1 MLSWCQAKELP
12 KTILSK
18 PIGHRCNGGMGS
30 EAWNSVRNL
39 PHQSDQSAHVNLA
52 IFSINTNLRQAVVP
66 CWGTVHFW
74 TSSSSLRTHQ
84 YWDWLL
90 GPDLWPDR
98 SLSWSAGWEKKHQ
111 EKYMYRCHRLM
122 YAYSLHCNSH
132 VASLLLDVWSHAWFL
147 FAAQGVAAISIG
159 HRGRTLLLRITCWR
173 LWAKV
178 LKVARGFRRQH
189 DVLSKKAMAIVQN
202 SQNGLLG

>member
-1 MLSWCQAKELP
+1 MQWGYGQWSMEQCAQFA
-12 KTILSK
+12 T
-18 PIGHRCNGGMGS
+18 PIGSISSCQFS
-30 EAWNSVRNL
+30 Y
-39 PHQSDQSAHVNLA
+39 

-84 YWDWLL
+84 YCWEWLV

-98 SLSWSAGWEKKHQ
+98 SLSWSAGWGNKKHQ
-111 EKYMYRCHRLM
+111 EKYMYRCRRLM

-147 FAAQGVAAISIG
+147 FAAQVLAAISIG

-178 LKVARGFRRQH
+178 LKVARGYRRQH